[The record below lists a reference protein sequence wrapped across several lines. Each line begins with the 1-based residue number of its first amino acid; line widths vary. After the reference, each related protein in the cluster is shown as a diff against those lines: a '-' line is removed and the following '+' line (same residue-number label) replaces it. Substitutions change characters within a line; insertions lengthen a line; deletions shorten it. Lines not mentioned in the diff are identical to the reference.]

1 MGRFKV
7 TSKKGKKGTRDATSK
22 EGTHDSLEPMR
33 TQFVNGSMIF
43 AEGDLGLAM
52 LRYRDRRG

>member
-52 LRYRDRRG
+52 YVIET